1 MLIVPHLHH
10 LQTQAQRKANPDQG
24 THHDCAQLTRRDL
37 MALEPRLCEALH
49 GLLPFKAHSLY
60 FPQEIDTVTP
70 LWVSEESKLL
80 LPLIVDDAL
89 LGVFVARGVTKRLAQ
104 KMLPHLPH
112 ILNLC
117 LENITLYK
125 AQCTD
130 ATTGFITRE
139 HLIASMAYA
148 AESVRTA
155 ITEKEKVLD
164 EHKQD
169 SSKGV
174 KTSRKRSAKKA
185 AQLPDTMRAH
195 YAADLPLHR
204 TCMGLIVL
212 QLSSLAQLS
221 ETQGYAVAEKR
232 MAEIATALRDIAP
245 QDALLARSNDYEICM
260 LLPTASSRQCH
271 KVAEEAVVHLR
282 RLPSTQQGR
291 SKRQNMQP
299 LASIS
304 AGYAMYPRDIEGLL
318 FERDMHEQARALLRK
333 ARLAAQTALTAVED
347 QGHHYQQGISY
358 VPVMAFA
365 SILAEG
371 GFVLETHPLSRLV
384 VNLGRNVHAREG
396 QHFSVWSL
404 EYPVQKS
411 SQYTLQNQGLTS
423 NTSQAKQALFKG
435 EIVLLDVREN
445 NSVAEILYLG
455 DPTWS
460 VAVGDRLALLPD
472 EFHGTVNAYTP
483 YTTEKAEQ
491 NTNSPHEANA
501 HDHSKHTGQQG
512 SSTPHVSPLDPV
524 TGLYRHGDFLAH
536 WNAQRDA
543 SDIFCLA
550 ILRFNHLEQQAD
562 QTEHVLM
569 KAVRLVHTMLG
580 HHILGGRYGL
590 NSLIFYHPNMTA
602 QEAQDLYT
610 ELCSLLTENLME
622 SPQLELAVGIG
633 VHPFLDFRRADAL
646 DNALK
651 ALEYG
656 LLLPKPHIGILDS
669 VALTISAD
677 KHFSRN
683 DTFAAIAEYKQA
695 LLADDSNVMAWNSL
709 GVCLASL
716 GKHRDAQRYFEEVLA
731 RQAHDAMA
739 HYNLGTVCQD
749 LGEITEARKHYLQC
763 IKHSPDHTFAFI
775 RLGQLAENEGR
786 FNVARKYY
794 KKAAHP
800 PTKHSV
806 GKKALDTTATGP
818 ENSNSQASTS
828 LGSTSQASTS
838 HVPNPQAT
846 TGSKSSTEALGLVH
860 RLLARLAIR
869 EGRPD
874 QAREALH
881 EALLA
886 NPQDATALHIMARL
900 YLDGGED
907 PSMAEALSRR
917 SVNLRPNAKAAWLVL
932 ARALEAQGRTPEA
945 REALLRAGD
954 L

>member
-10 LQTQAQRKANPDQG
+10 LQAQAPKKSHNGQQDQRGRLSQDGHNQAR
-24 THHDCAQLTRRDL
+24 LTRRDL
-37 MALEPRLCEALH
+37 MALESRLCEALATI
-49 GLLPFKAHSLY
+49 LPFKAHSLY
-60 FPQEIDTVTP
+60 FPQEIETVTP
-70 LWVSEESKLL
+70 LWVNAESKLL
-80 LPLIVDDAL
+80 LPLIVDESL
-89 LGVFVARGVTKRLAQ
+89 LGVFVARGVPKRLAQ
-104 KMLPHLPH
+104 KMLPLLPN
-112 ILNLC
+112 LVDLC
-117 LENITLYK
+117 LENLTLYK

-130 ATTGFITRE
+130 ATTGFVVRE

-148 AESVRTA
+148 ADSVRSA
-155 ITEKEKVLD
+155 ITEKAKLEEKQSD
-164 EHKQD
+164 KEAPSTSHNAKSPCKTRAKRQ
-169 SSKGV
+169 SKAV
-174 KTSRKRSAKKA
+174 AQ
-185 AQLPDTMRAH
+185 QLPDTMRAN
-195 YAADLPLHR
+195 YAVDLPLHR

-212 QLSSLAQLS
+212 QLASLTQLS
-221 ETQGYAVAEKR
+221 EAQGYAVAEQR
-232 MAEIATALRDIAP
+232 MAEIAMALRDIAP
-245 QDALLARSNDYEICM
+245 KDCLLARTNDYEISI

-271 KVAEEAVVHLR
+271 KVAEEAVMHLR
-282 RLPSTQQGR
+282 TLPFTGNAR
-291 SKRQNMQP
+291 HTRQNKQQ
-299 LASIS
+299 SISLS

-318 FERDMHEQARALLRK
+318 FERDMHEQARILLRK
-333 ARLAAQTALTAVED
+333 ARLAAQTALTAMSD
-347 QGHHYQQGISY
+347 QSQYKQGISY

-371 GFVLETHPLSRLV
+371 GFVLETHPLSRIV

-404 EYPVQKS
+404 EYPIQKTAQHALHNAQTSPNS
-411 SQYTLQNQGLTS
+411 SQV
-423 NTSQAKQALFKG
+423 KQALFKG
-435 EIVLLDVREN
+435 EIVLLDVREKD
-445 NSVAEILYLG
+445 SVAEILYLG

-460 VAVGDRLALLPD
+460 VSVGDRLALLPD
-472 EFHGTVNAYTP
+472 EFHGTINAYTP
-483 YTTEKAEQ
+483 P
-491 NTNSPHEANA
+491 SPEATVRP
-501 HDHSKHTGQQG
+501 DEHT
-512 SSTPHVSPLDPV
+512 SNISALDAV

-536 WNAQRDA
+536 WNAERDA

-550 ILRFNHLEQQAD
+550 ILRFNHVEHQQEQN
-562 QTEHVLM
+562 EHLLM
-569 KAVRLVHTMLG
+569 KAVRLVRNMLG
-580 HHILGGRYGL
+580 QNLLGGRYGL

-602 QEAQDLYT
+602 QEAQELYT
-610 ELCSLLTENLME
+610 KLSHTLTENLSE
-622 SPQLELAVGIG
+622 DSAVNVAVGIG

-651 ALEYG
+651 ALEYA

-695 LLADDSNVMAWNSL
+695 LLADEDNIMAWNSL

-716 GKHRDAQRYFEEVLA
+716 GKHSDARRYFEEVLR

-749 LGEITEARKHYLQC
+749 LGELSEARKHYLQC
-763 IKHSPDHTFAFI
+763 VKHSPDHTFASI

-786 FNVARKYY
+786 FDVARKYY
-794 KKAAHP
+794 LKAAKP
-800 PTKHSV
+800 S
-806 GKKALDTTATGP
+806 KKTTAKVAQSTP
-818 ENSNSQASTS
+818 VTINAPKSQ
-828 LGSTSQASTS
+828 
-838 HVPNPQAT
+838 
-846 TGSKSSTEALGLVH
+846 SSTEARGLVH
-860 RLLARLAIR
+860 RLLARLAMR

-886 NPQDATALHIMARL
+886 NPQDATALHLMARL

-917 SVNLRPNAKAAWLVL
+917 SVTLRPNAKAAWLVL

-945 REALLRAGD
+945 REALLRAGA